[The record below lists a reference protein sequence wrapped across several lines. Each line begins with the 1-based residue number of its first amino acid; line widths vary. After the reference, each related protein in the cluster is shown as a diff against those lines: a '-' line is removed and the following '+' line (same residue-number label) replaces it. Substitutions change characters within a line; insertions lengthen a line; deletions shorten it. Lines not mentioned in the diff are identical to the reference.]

1 MEIPQMTLITWI
13 AVGAIAGFVA
23 SYLMGARE
31 GLIMMIILGVVGAI
45 VGGWVAG
52 SWLKIANVTGF
63 NLTSIVVA
71 VVGALIVIILAGSMS
86 RGRGYGWRR

>member
-1 MEIPQMTLITWI
+1 MTLITWI
-13 AVGAIAGFVA
+13 AVGAVAGFVA

-31 GLIMMIILGVVGAI
+31 GLLMMVILGIVGAI

-52 SWLKIANVTGF
+52 TWLNIANVTGF

-71 VVGALIVIILAGSMS
+71 VVGALIVIVLASSLG
-86 RGRGYGWRR
+86 GRRHSYGWR